1 MRGDDRLRD
10 GDRWFWA
17 TVAAAA
23 LPVTVVGTMVAL
35 GPWMPGAGSLFAACA
50 RWAVTPAG
58 QIASVGFG
66 LLLAYPLVRGAI
78 SAARRIGETR
88 RWLQLLSYAV
98 VPRWPGAYWTSVVQA
113 GLAGRVELCD
123 LPLTGAWTVGLW
135 HPRIVATTSLL
146 QALSP
151 EEFAAVLHHEAHHLR
166 SGHPLKAL
174 VVGVLRDG
182 FGWFPA
188 VSASAKTYAAARELA
203 ADAAAARRCGTD
215 ALRAALTKCQG
226 MPVIAAQF
234 GAPAFT
240 DLARLRLERI
250 GGGGGAAA
258 LPTPVWAWLQSAVLT
273 LFCSALGV
281 AACGTALR

>member
-1 MRGDDRLRD
+1 M
-10 GDRWFWA
+10 
-17 TVAAAA
+17 AAAA

-35 GPWMPGAGSLFAACA
+35 GPWMPGAGSLFTSCG

-58 QIASVGFG
+58 QIASVGLG
-66 LLLAYPLVRGAI
+66 ILLAYPLVRGAI

-113 GLAGRVELCD
+113 GLEGRVELCD

-135 HPRIVATTSLL
+135 HPRIVVTTPLI

-151 EEFAAVLHHEAHHLR
+151 QEFSAVLHHEAYHLR
-166 SGHPLKAL
+166 SGHSLKAL
-174 VVGVLRDG
+174 VIGVLREG

-188 VSASAKTYAAARELA
+188 VAASAETYAAARELA
-203 ADAAAARRCGTD
+203 ADAAAARRSGTE
-215 ALRAALTKCQG
+215 ALRSALLKCQG
-226 MPVIAAQF
+226 TQEIAAPF

-240 DLARLRLERI
+240 DLVRLRLERLA
-250 GGGGGAAA
+250 GCDGVVR
-258 LPTPVWAWLQSAVLT
+258 PSRPVWAWLQSAVLT